1 MSRSQKVDLVFSY
14 FLILIFIFFRNLG
27 LGLEVISHTI
37 TSVTSNSVVTTLIMR
52 SKRRFWNKV
61 ISYNIN
67 TICWPYTLH
76 MVI

>member
-37 TSVTSNSVVTTLIMR
+37 TSVTSNSVVTTLITR

-61 ISYNIN
+61 ISHNMN
-67 TICWPYTLH
+67 TTCWPYTLH